1 MSTNTAHDIHTYL
14 RDHEEQLLALLIA
27 LVESESP
34 SSDPAAQDGPLS
46 LLVTEFEALGY
57 DVSRTPGDKTG
68 GYLTA
73 AHPTAAAAPRQLIL
87 GHCDTVWPA
96 GTLASMPVVREG
108 NVLRGPGVLDMKAGL
123 AMSVFA
129 LRALQALGL
138 EPAVAPVMLITSDE
152 EISSDE
158 SREVIMSEAERSVR
172 AFIVEPAAGEDGKL
186 KTARKG
192 VGGFEFMLRGR
203 ASHAGLDPQK
213 GVNAIVGMSLLVPQI
228 DALNDYEHGV
238 SVTVTEISGGQA
250 TNVVPPVCRAF
261 ADVRVPTLADAAQVE
276 AALLSLTAP
285 LPESELTVS
294 GSFDRPP
301 LERTPAN
308 AALWERAQALGRE
321 LGLELEETS
330 VGGGSDGN
338 YTSLVTAT
346 LDGLGPVGDGAH
358 ATHEHVLIDRL
369 AERAA
374 LLALLLLEPA
384 LDDAV

>member
-1 MSTNTAHDIHTYL
+1 MSNQNAHDIHTYL

-27 LVESESP
+27 LVQAESP
-34 SSDPAAQDGPLS
+34 SSDAAAQDGPLS
-46 LLVTEFEALGY
+46 LLAAEFEALGY
-57 DVSRTPGDKTG
+57 DVVRTPGDKTG

-73 AHPTAAAAPRQLIL
+73 AHPAATDAPRQLIL
-87 GHCDTVWPA
+87 GHCDTVWPI

-123 AMSVFA
+123 TMSVFA
-129 LRALQALGL
+129 LRALKALGL
-138 EPAVAPVMLITSDE
+138 EPAVAPVMLVTSDE

-172 AFIVEPAAGEDGKL
+172 AFIVEPAAGESGKL

-192 VGGFEFMLRGR
+192 VGGFEFTLRGR

-213 GVNAIVGMSLLVPQI
+213 GVNAIVGMSLLVPRI
-228 DALNDYEHGV
+228 DALNEYDRGV

-285 LPESELTVS
+285 LPESDLTVS

-321 LGLELEETS
+321 LGLELEETT

-384 LDDAV
+384 PDGAA

>member
-1 MSTNTAHDIHTYL
+1 MSNQIAHDILTYL
-14 RDHEEQLLALLIA
+14 RQHEEGLLALLVE
-27 LVESESP
+27 LVEAESP
-34 SSDPAAQDGPLS
+34 SSDAAAQDGPLS
-46 LLVTEFEALGY
+46 ILAREFEALDY
-57 DVSRTPGDKTG
+57 RVSRTPGNKTG

-73 AHPTAAAAPRQLIL
+73 EHPAAGSEPRQLIL
-87 GHCDTVWPA
+87 GHCDTVWPL
-96 GTLASMPVVREG
+96 GTLATMPVVREG

-129 LRALQALGL
+129 LRTLQALGL
-138 EPAVAPVMLITSDE
+138 EPPVAPVMLVTSDE

-158 SREVIMSEAERSVR
+158 SRDAIMSEAERSVR
-172 AFIVEPAAGEDGKL
+172 AFIVEPAAGESGKL

-192 VGGFEFMLRGR
+192 VGGFEFVLKGR

-213 GVNAIVGMSLLVPQI
+213 GINAIVGMSLLVPQI
-228 DALNDYEHGV
+228 DALNDYERGV

-261 ADVRVPTLADAAQVE
+261 ADVRVPTLADAEQVE
-276 AALLSLTAP
+276 AALLSLTPP
-285 LPESELTVS
+285 LPESELIVS

-308 AALWERAQALGRE
+308 AALWERAQVLGRE
-321 LGLELEETS
+321 LGLALEETS

-384 LDDAV
+384 PDSAA